1 LAIEEEVGGGEAL
14 LLAETRHSP
23 PPIQTTVVIVHSLAV
38 SVEQLCARSRDA
50 PSIDNLR
57 PKCCA
62 ICGASCRDAHGAL
75 QIVGHGM
82 YSRQVRGLSES
93 TWIVIWVRRF
103 ICLACGHTLS
113 TLPDWLHP
121 WRWYAAPAII
131 EALYRHCMLRQSA
144 REIGIRFNRPA
155 DEGRWRSLDRWRSQ
169 LLVSP
174 TLWGW
179 LGPRLTVTRPAHS
192 REEASSYVFR
202 LLAEGMGQ
210 IRSGIDLLHRL
221 PSAVRATLRNLIHNG
236 KLAGALTQFPPGHS
250 STSSPARTSHVL
262 PTEKDSGRDPP

>member
-1 LAIEEEVGGGEAL
+1 M
-14 LLAETRHSP
+14 
-23 PPIQTTVVIVHSLAV
+23 VIVHSLAV
-38 SVEQLCARSRDA
+38 SVEQLCARSHDG
-50 PSIDNLR
+50 PSIDDLR
-57 PKCCA
+57 PKFCT

-82 YSRQVRGLSES
+82 YSRQVCGLSEA

-113 TLPDWLHP
+113 RLPDWLHP

-131 EALYRHCMLRQSA
+131 EALYRHCILRQSP
-144 REIGIRFNRPA
+144 REIGIRFNRPG
-155 DEGRWRSLDRWRSQ
+155 DESRWRSLDRWRAQ

-179 LGPRLTVTRPAHS
+179 LAPRLAVTHPALS
-192 REEASSYVFR
+192 DEEAGSYVFR
-202 LLAEGMGQ
+202 LLSEGMGQ
-210 IRSGIDLLHRL
+210 IRSSIDLLHEL
-221 PSAVRATLRNLIHNG
+221 PSAARGTLKNLVHYR
-236 KLAGALTQFPPGHS
+236 KKAGLIAQFPPGQS
-250 STSSPARTSHVL
+250 SSPSPARISHAS